1 MRVHTEPPLGDWP
14 RLAGGKPIVTGH
26 QPWLWHPG
34 ILAKY
39 LAADAAMVG
48 FALGDGTPLRHVVV
62 DQDVQDA
69 TRLALPVR
77 DGEALRVHHTRLGPA
92 RVDVPT
98 GCQPAVG
105 LSLDNLP
112 DGVAADVSAINTSL
126 SRSGRHE
133 VPRVGDAENQR
144 GALRAARY
152 AEGTTLAAQIT
163 AVLHDLMQPL
173 INRPTEAF
181 YATRFDRE
189 PWFAEEVGRLL
200 HDAAACVKHY
210 NDAARADPG
219 AGISLLSVEPYRVE
233 LPLWK
238 LAWMRP
244 RERVFADLADS
255 TPLFTTADGEPFNP
269 EDDDVTLAPRAL
281 LMTAWIRRQ
290 PDVGLFVHGTGGWRY
305 DRITEAWWQAWRGET
320 LCPMAVA
327 TADLTLDFD
336 VPINGRDAVTR
347 AVWQAHHRPHNLD
360 RYLPAEVAGPSAHE
374 KRRLLEHMD
383 DDRDKRR
390 RRATFRRIHA
400 INAELA
406 ARHPGA
412 LLDAE
417 ADLRRARVGLHN
429 AAVAAKRDWCF
440 ALYPDAKLA
449 ALRGAMNGTAHDS

>member
-1 MRVHTEPPLGDWP
+1 MRVHTEPPLGDWT
-14 RLAGGKPIVTGH
+14 RLAGGKPVVTGH

-39 LAADAAMVG
+39 LAADAAMAASLPGV
-48 FALGDGTPLRHVVV
+48 PLRHVIV

-69 TRLALPVR
+69 LRLALPVR
-77 DGEALRVHHTRLGPA
+77 EGEQLDVHQSRLGPG

-98 GCQPAVG
+98 GCQPAVP
-105 LSLDNLP
+105 LSLDQVP
-112 DGVAADVSAINTSL
+112 KGVAADVSAIKIPL
-126 SRSGRHE
+126 LRSGRHE
-133 VPRVGDAENQR
+133 VPRVANTKNQR

-152 AEGTTLAAQIT
+152 AEEATLAAQMT

-173 INRPTEAF
+173 INRPAEAF

-189 PWFAEEVGRLL
+189 PWFAEEVSRLL
-200 HDAAACVKHY
+200 HDAAACVEHY
-210 NDAARADPG
+210 NQAARANPE
-219 AGISLLSVEPYRVE
+219 AGIAPLSVEPYRVE

-238 LAWMRP
+238 LGWLRP
-244 RERVFADLADS
+244 RDRVFADLADS
-255 TPLFTTADGEPFNP
+255 TPLFTTADGEPFDP
-269 EDDDVTLAPRAL
+269 DDDGVTVAPRAL

-305 DRITEAWWQAWRGET
+305 DRITEAWWRAWRGET

-336 VPINGRDAVTR
+336 VPVNGRDAVTR
-347 AVWQAHHRPHNLD
+347 EVWQAHHRPHNLD
-360 RYLPAEVAGPSAHE
+360 RYLPPEVAGSLAHE

-390 RRATFRRIHA
+390 RRAAFRRIHA

-412 LLDAE
+412 LLAAE
-417 ADLRRARVGLHN
+417 TDLRRARVGLHN

-440 ALYPDAKLA
+440 ALYPDAELA
-449 ALRGAMNGTAHDS
+449 ALRQTVRVPAHDS